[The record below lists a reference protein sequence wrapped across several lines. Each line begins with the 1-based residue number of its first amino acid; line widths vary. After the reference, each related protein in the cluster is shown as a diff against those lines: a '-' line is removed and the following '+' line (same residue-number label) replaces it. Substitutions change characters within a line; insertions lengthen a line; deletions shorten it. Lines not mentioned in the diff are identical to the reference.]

1 MPACNSHHSH
11 IHNNE
16 SNMEPRHGEEGD
28 GEGEDKKSTTAEV
41 LDLFLPRSVIP
52 LQYDLKFIPF
62 LDEGNFTYNGVA
74 KIRVN
79 VTENCRNVTL
89 HARVLKIDPE
99 TLNIWHVREKRNV
112 GLEKQYIVEAKQF
125 YVIEVEEELQAGE
138 LYEVNI
144 NFKGMLNDDLE
155 GFYKSKYEVG
165 NETR

>member
-1 MPACNSHHSH
+1 MG
-11 IHNNE
+11 
-16 SNMEPRHGEEGD
+16 PRHGE
-28 GEGEDKKSTTAEV
+28 GEEEAAAEKKSASAEV

-89 HARVLKIDPE
+89 HARVLKIDQE
-99 TLNIWHVREKRNV
+99 TLNVWHVREKRNV
-112 GLEKQYIVEAKQF
+112 GVEKQYIVEAKQF